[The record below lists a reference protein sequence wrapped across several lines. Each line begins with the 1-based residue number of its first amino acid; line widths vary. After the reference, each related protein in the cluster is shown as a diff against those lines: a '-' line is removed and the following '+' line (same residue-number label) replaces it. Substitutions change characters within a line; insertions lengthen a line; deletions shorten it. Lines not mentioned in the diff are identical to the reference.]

1 MGEYSWTR
9 PCRVNI
15 TTITSLGN
23 VSCLCISTKTFKQTH
38 SKVLGSLIDS
48 LSRQIMLRKVTL
60 MALLGVAVAE
70 VSNYDSVHS
79 PYTYD
84 SVHSPY
90 TTKYDPLQHYFGVRQ
105 DGLLNMDPMV
115 AGLGVGVLN
124 AGYTT
129 IVSLL
134 NAQKT
139 RNVCNKMNEVLNV
152 AELTSTQA
160 GLASVTNFKMTKFLT
175 AATATTLT
183 GSATLN
189 GVTLTTAQHSKIATT
204 TGPITSDGSN
214 IGVTAQDFET
224 FRAAVNTANL
234 ALQAKIDEILKKSTL
249 ACN

>member
-1 MGEYSWTR
+1 MKESICT
-9 PCRVNI
+9 
-15 TTITSLGN
+15 
-23 VSCLCISTKTFKQTH
+23 
-38 SKVLGSLIDS
+38 VLGSLIDS

-105 DGLLNMDPMV
+105 DGLLNMDPMI
-115 AGLGVGVLN
+115 AGLGVVSRLVILCNMSNQPSMKIYHKDTDKCLSWSTSILCIASPHVCLQGVLN

-139 RNVCNKMNEVLNV
+139 RNVCNKV
-152 AELTSTQA
+152 S
-160 GLASVTNFKMTKFLT
+160 FYK
-175 AATATTLT
+175 
-183 GSATLN
+183 
-189 GVTLTTAQHSKIATT
+189 
-204 TGPITSDGSN
+204 GP
-214 IGVTAQDFET
+214 
-224 FRAAVNTANL
+224 L
-234 ALQAKIDEILKKSTL
+234 L
-249 ACN
+249 